1 MDKGK
6 ILVVDDDSFFRV
18 LCSDILSN
26 GGFSVKTAS
35 NGAEALAMID
45 SSQFDVVISDLVM
58 PDMSGLEVLQ
68 RTKQHNTLTDVIVI
82 TGHGSM
88 ESAIN
93 ALKNGASDYIIK
105 PLNED
110 ELLHTVSSC
119 FEKKKLLAENQEMRQ
134 SLRLYEVSKAVTSTL
149 DVNKLYN
156 VSLDALLQIIPGE
169 AGVISFYEDDRKR
182 LEIKAIRHIGLAAGD
197 KVVSAFK
204 EYLEKDIRDGTNIAV
219 VSKADLRGEAE
230 ESLKEYNS
238 ILIAPL
244 SRGSVSIGYILILS
258 SLGKS
263 GYNLRDI
270 KNAAFINEHASSAF
284 DNAMKYSEA
293 KEMAFIDSLTGLYNS
308 KYLEA
313 ALERE
318 LKRADRLMSPVTV
331 LFMDLDNFKKIN
343 DTNDHLVGSKV
354 LVEVGKIILKCVREV
369 DTVIRYGGDEYVVI
383 LVDAD
388 YNVAMM
394 VANRIRAS
402 IEAQRFLEED
412 ALDIRITASIGVAT
426 YPIHTRD
433 KKELLKI
440 ADKAM
445 YRAKDISRN
454 VVYLAPVPEAEAA
467 KK

>member
-1 MDKGK
+1 
-6 ILVVDDDSFFRV
+6 
-18 LCSDILSN
+18 
-26 GGFSVKTAS
+26 
-35 NGAEALAMID
+35 
-45 SSQFDVVISDLVM
+45 
-58 PDMSGLEVLQ
+58 
-68 RTKQHNTLTDVIVI
+68 
-82 TGHGSM
+82 
-88 ESAIN
+88 
-93 ALKNGASDYIIK
+93 
-105 PLNED
+105 
-110 ELLHTVSSC
+110 
-119 FEKKKLLAENQEMRQ
+119 
-134 SLRLYEVSKAVTSTL
+134 
-149 DVNKLYN
+149 
-156 VSLDALLQIIPGE
+156 
-169 AGVISFYEDDRKR
+169 
-182 LEIKAIRHIGLAAGD
+182 
-197 KVVSAFK
+197 
-204 EYLEKDIRDGTNIAV
+204 
-219 VSKADLRGEAE
+219 E

-354 LVEVGKIILKCVREV
+354 LVEVGKILLKCVREV

-383 LVDAD
+383 LVDAE

-402 IEAQRFLEED
+402 IEAQHFLEEE

-426 YPIHTRD
+426 YPIHTMD

-454 VVYLAPVPEAEAA
+454 VVYLAPVPEAA

>member
-6 ILVVDDDSFFRV
+6 ILVVDDDAFFRV
-18 LCSDILSN
+18 LCSDILTG

-35 NGAEALAMID
+35 NGAEAISIID
-45 SSQFDVVISDLVM
+45 ESQFDVVITDLVM

-93 ALKNGASDYIIK
+93 ALKTGAFDYIIK

-110 ELLHTVSSC
+110 DLLHTVNSC
-119 FEKKKLLAENQEMRQ
+119 FEKKKLLAENLEMKQ
-134 SLRLYEVSKAVTSTL
+134 SLKLYEVSKAVTATL
-149 DVNKLYN
+149 DINKLYN
-156 VSLDALLQIIPGE
+156 ISLDALLQIIPGE
-169 AGVISFYEDDRKR
+169 AGVITFYEDDGKR
-182 LEIKAIRHIGLAAGD
+182 LEVKAIRHIGLSAGEQ
-197 KVVSAFK
+197 VVRTFRENFENDIKGGSNIVVVAK
-204 EYLEKDIRDGTNIAV
+204 PELKGECAEALKD
-219 VSKADLRGEAE
+219 
-230 ESLKEYNS
+230 YNS
-238 ILIAPL
+238 MLIAPL
-244 SRGSVSIGYILILS
+244 FRGSTGIGYIIILS
-258 SLGKS
+258 SLEKNRC
-263 GYNLRDI
+263 NLRDI
-270 KNAAFINEHASSAF
+270 KNASFINEHVSSAF
-284 DNAMKYSEA
+284 ENALKYSEA

-313 ALERE
+313 ALDRE

-331 LFMDLDNFKKIN
+331 LFMDLDNFKRIN
-343 DTNDHLVGSKV
+343 DTNDHLVGSRV
-354 LVEVGKIILKCVREV
+354 LVEVGKILLKCVREV

-388 YNVAMM
+388 YDVAMR
-394 VANRIRAS
+394 VAERIRAS
-402 IEAQRFLEED
+402 IEQEQFIPEEEV
-412 ALDIRITASIGVAT
+412 DIRITASLGVAT

-445 YRAKDISRN
+445 YKAKDLSRN
-454 VVYLAPVPEAEAA
+454 VVYLAPMPASSA

>member
-6 ILVVDDDSFFRV
+6 ILVVDDDAFFRV
-18 LCSDILSN
+18 LCTDILTG
-26 GGFSVKTAS
+26 GGFVVKTAS
-35 NGAEALAMID
+35 NGTEAISLID
-45 SSQFDVVISDLVM
+45 ESQFDIVITDLVM

-93 ALKNGASDYIIK
+93 ALKTGAYDYIVK

-110 ELLHTVSSC
+110 ELLHTVGAC

-134 SLRLYEVSKAVTSTL
+134 SLKLFEVSKAVTATL
-149 DVNKLYN
+149 DINRLYN
-156 VSLDALLQIIPGE
+156 ISLDALLQIIPGE
-169 AGVISFYEDDRKR
+169 AGIISFYGEEGKK
-182 LEIKAIRHIGLAAGD
+182 LEIKAIRHIGLAAGES
-197 KVVSAFK
+197 VLSAFRDH
-204 EYLEKDIRDGTNIAV
+204 LEKDLKGGNNIV
-219 VSKADLRGEAE
+219 VISKTDLKGDVQGAFG
-230 ESLKEYNS
+230 EYNS
-238 ILIAPL
+238 MLIAPL
-244 SRGSVSIGYILILS
+244 SRGTGSIGYILILS
-258 SLGKS
+258 AMGKS

-270 KNAAFINEHASSAF
+270 KNAAFINEHVSSAF
-284 DNAMKYSEA
+284 DNALKYSEA

-308 KYLEA
+308 KYLEN

-331 LFMDLDNFKKIN
+331 LFMDLDNFKRIN
-343 DTNDHLVGSKV
+343 DTNDHLVGSRV

-388 YNVAMM
+388 YDVAMR
-394 VANRIRAS
+394 VADRIRVS
-402 IEAQRFLEED
+402 IEQEHFITEES
-412 ALDIRITASIGVAT
+412 LDIRITASIGVAT
-426 YPIHTRD
+426 YPIHTKD

-454 VVYLAPVPEAEAA
+454 VVYLAPMPTPA